1 MAQIRKVVSMQR
13 LNPPPPPKKT
23 LCWQKNC
30 ILRLREFAISFKETT
45 ASKFITNLTN
55 ALEFCTTLKTSCK
68 TVYPIINHLNW
79 VCTSNHMLRRAIWDK
94 LPEGVFENFEIA
106 RVNRRQLKK
115 KKKSPGWFIPEIA
128 RNKHAITV

>member
-1 MAQIRKVVSMQR
+1 MAQIRKVVSMER
-13 LNPPPPPKKT
+13 LNPPLPLKKHYADKKIVF
-23 LCWQKNC
+23 WGY
-30 ILRLREFAISFKETT
+30 EFAISFKETT

-106 RVNRRQLKK
+106 RVNRRQFQNFQ
-115 KKKSPGWFIPEIA
+115 KSPGWFIPEIA